1 MVLRC
6 GKSCM
11 VRVKVC
17 GITRR
22 TDAQLAARL
31 GAWAIGLVFADS
43 PRRVTRDGAREIIE
57 HLDLHVLRVGVF
69 VDWAEDR
76 IVETVRHAG
85 LDVVQLHGDESPDL
99 CRRLKGQGIKVIK
112 AIRVGGRESL
122 EKIRLYEEACD
133 FLLLDTFVEGKAGG
147 TGKPFDWALAR
158 EAKSMTTRP
167 MLLSGGIAPGNAKEA
182 LEGVSPFALDL
193 SSGLEEAPGRKSPKL
208 MKMLFDAI
216 CN

>member
-1 MVLRC
+1 
-6 GKSCM
+6 M

-17 GITRR
+17 GITRKA
-22 TDAQLAARL
+22 DAQLAARL

-43 PRRVTRDGAREIIE
+43 PRRVTRDGAREIVE

-69 VDWAEDR
+69 VDWAENE
-76 IVETVRHAG
+76 IAETVRHAG

-122 EKIRLYEEACD
+122 RKIRPYCDTCD

-147 TGKPFDWALAR
+147 TGKSFDWTLAR

-167 MLLSGGIAPGNAKEA
+167 ILLSGGIDPGNAKEA
-182 LEGVSPFALDL
+182 LDGVRPFALDL
-193 SSGLEEAPGRKSPKL
+193 SSGLEESPGRKSPQL

-216 CN
+216 CP